1 MAGVLRSITKIA
13 LKVFFSYNFPDVT
26 IMHKEREK
34 DMSDK
39 KLATIGVFGG
49 SGFYKFLDN
58 IEEVKVETPYGMP
71 SDNLL
76 IGQIGPHKVAFMP
89 RHGRNHT
96 ILPHLI
102 NYRANVWAMKSV
114 GVERVI
120 SPCAAGSLQKH
131 VKPGDFVI
139 CDQFV
144 DWTDGRKTTFFEGPV
159 VTHPSAADPYCP
171 ELRKLAIKTGK
182 DLGITIHE
190 TGTVVVI
197 NGPRFSTKAES
208 KFFTNQGWEV
218 INMTAFPEAYLV
230 KEADMCPLNISLI
243 TDYDAGLVGDVPPVS
258 HHEVIEVFNSNLAN
272 LKNLLFNMIE
282 QIPAERKECECALT
296 KKKSQL

>member
-1 MAGVLRSITKIA
+1 MEQKQ
-13 LKVFFSYNFPDVT
+13 
-26 IMHKEREK
+26 
-34 DMSDK
+34 
-39 KLATIGVFGG
+39 LADIGVFGG

-58 IEEVKVETPYGMP
+58 IEEITVETPYGKT
-71 SDNLL
+71 SDNIFLGT
-76 IGQIGPHKVAFMP
+76 IGSHKVAFMP
-89 RHGRNHT
+89 RHGRDHS
-96 ILPHLI
+96 IPPHLV
-102 NYRANVWAMKSV
+102 NFRANVWAMKHI
-114 GVERVI
+114 GCKRVI

-159 VTHPSAADPYCP
+159 VQHPSPADPYCP
-171 ELRKLAIKTGK
+171 ELRKLAIEAGRK
-182 DLGITIHE
+182 LGITVHDK
-190 TGTVVVI
+190 GTVVVI

-208 KFFTNQGWEV
+208 AFFTKQGWEV

-230 KEADMCPLNISLI
+230 KEMDMCPLNISLI

-258 HHEVIEVFNSNLAN
+258 HEAVIKVFNNNVSN

-282 QIPAERKECECALT
+282 SIPQERNNCECEHSTEHAHA
-296 KKKSQL
+296 